1 MTSGTVTLAQLVLR
15 MNGLGM
21 KTSDEQRISNH
32 RTPHSPHPESD
43 GTQGKPARK
52 QRIVHELTRYWI
64 NVMYLAVFFGAFAW
78 YRRFILDEYRI
89 SYFNYGS
96 AVIEA
101 LILAKVIWLGDFLG
115 LSEGLEN
122 KPLFYPTLYKAFVF
136 SCFVGLFAVV
146 EHIVSGLLH
155 GKGVIG
161 GLAMLWNEG
170 KYELLARCLVNF
182 LAFIPFFAFRELAKV
197 LGEGRLNSLFFR
209 RRLAA

>member
-1 MTSGTVTLAQLVLR
+1 MTTGIVTLAQFVLK

-21 KTSDEQRISNH
+21 KAADAQRIPNH
-32 RTPHSPHPESD
+32 PTPLSPRPNE
-43 GTQGKPARK
+43 TEEGKPTRK
-52 QRIVHELTRYWI
+52 QRIVHELTRYGI

-89 SYFNYGS
+89 TYFNYGS

-136 SCFVGLFAVV
+136 SCFVGLFAVL
-146 EHIVSGLLH
+146 EHIVRGLLH
-155 GKGVIG
+155 GKGVVG

-170 KYELLARCLVNF
+170 KYELVARCLVTF